1 MYYIHPVRYLA
12 MVKKGRHVS
21 IRTVVAHMMSQTDWP
36 KTKNQFKASTRSLHQ
51 ECGIL
56 AINRRMPMESLHVTA
71 EKWVLVCWLGEA
83 LGLTALAK
91 ITLDFT

>member
-36 KTKNQFKASTRSLHQ
+36 KTKNQFKAST
-51 ECGIL
+51 
-56 AINRRMPMESLHVTA
+56 
-71 EKWVLVCWLGEA
+71 
-83 LGLTALAK
+83 
-91 ITLDFT
+91 